1 MQLRDKKFKRKS
13 AEDSR
18 WQAYKA
24 MYLNIS
30 TIKVSGPFLQ
40 ELSGSTFAEES
51 DEKYAEEMIE
61 KINNENMRLLKI
73 NKKKRIK
80 KTSDKKPLEKQIL

>member
-1 MQLRDKKFKRKS
+1 
-13 AEDSR
+13 
-18 WQAYKA
+18 

-30 TIKVSGPFLQ
+30 TKKVSVPSRQ

-61 KINNENMRLLKI
+61 KINNENLRLLKI
-73 NKKKRIK
+73 NKKKRNK
-80 KTSDKKPLEKQIL
+80 KTSDKTALVKLTL